1 MIRTYLELPV
11 RPGKAE
17 GLADFFDR
25 EQILETSLAQDGC
38 RSAELTI
45 SEDGL
50 TALVTA
56 TWDDRA
62 AYNVW
67 ISRPDRE
74 TNADELSSFL
84 REPVGPATVGR
95 VLDVVLNGSR

>member
-11 RPGKAE
+11 RPGKAK
-17 GLADFFDR
+17 GLAEFFNR
-25 EQILETSLAQDGC
+25 EQLLQKSLEQEGC

-45 SEDGL
+45 SADGL

-62 AYNVW
+62 AYDVW
-67 ISRPDRE
+67 VSRPDRE

-84 REPVGPATVGR
+84 REPVGHATVGR